1 MLHCECTEVRKCANH
16 PFVYTAPTWCLLC
29 NRGSDMK
36 AKLKSPASWFYVV
49 SLVKWRHAVR
59 APWRTESCTWGHA
72 FEAESLESATHGH
85 SFYLVFSS
93 QVSKWLVALSTV
105 SLGVVRGLS
114 SISLRPQPAEALRF
128 SEVATLFFGYKS
140 TSVWNYGNCPGE
152 SFYYSLQGSF
162 WAHFSMK
169 YGDLGLVL
177 EKSLPLLERL
187 SNNLLPTWNSG
198 EFFWCFG
205 FCLFDF

>member
-1 MLHCECTEVRKCANH
+1 MLHCERTEVGKCANH

-36 AKLKSPASWFYVV
+36 AELKSPASWFYAV
-49 SLVKWRHAVR
+49 SFVKWSHAVC

-93 QVSKWLVALSTV
+93 QASNWLVALSTV

-114 SISLRPQPAEALRF
+114 SISLRSQPAEALRF
-128 SEVATLFFGYKS
+128 SEVATLFLGRSQPLSETMGTVLGNLFIIPFRARFGLIFL
-140 TSVWNYGNCPGE
+140 WNME
-152 SFYYSLQGSF
+152 T
-162 WAHFSMK
+162 WA
-169 YGDLGLVL
+169 
-177 EKSLPLLERL
+177 
-187 SNNLLPTWNSG
+187 
-198 EFFWCFG
+198 
-205 FCLFDF
+205 